1 MAFKHMALAMNS
13 LVGDPLAKLLLIAL
27 ADRADKET
35 NQCWPSYARLCQ
47 DTEMSMATITR
58 KLSYLEEHSFIYR
71 TKRKNTSTLYTLR
84 VSNTDA
90 DVERSDT
97 HTEHSSTLPVS
108 IEPTNVNLPIEPIK
122 ELTVMYD
129 CDFDDFWSV
138 YPRKIA
144 KSTARRAYDS
154 AMKKAT
160 ADEVLSAV
168 KIFSAN
174 SRSTEKQ
181 YIPHPST
188 WLNGERWLDD
198 VADETWGGLNEL

>member
-84 VSNTDA
+84 VSTTDA
-90 DVERSDT
+90 HVERSDT

-108 IEPTNVNLPIEPIK
+108 IEPINDNLPMKPTNRII
-122 ELTVMYD
+122 VMNEFN
-129 CDFDDFWSV
+129 FDDFWHV

-144 KSTARRAYDS
+144 KNAARRAYDS
-154 AMKKAT
+154 ALKKVT
-160 ADEVLSAV
+160 ADEILSAV

>member
-71 TKRKNTSTLYTLR
+71 TKRKNTSTL
-84 VSNTDA
+84 
-90 DVERSDT
+90 
-97 HTEHSSTLPVS
+97 STLPVS

-144 KSTARRAYDS
+144 KNTARRAYDS

-168 KIFSAN
+168 QIFSAN

>member
-1 MAFKHMALAMNS
+1 M
-13 LVGDPLAKLLLIAL
+13 
-27 ADRADKET
+27 
-35 NQCWPSYARLCQ
+35 
-47 DTEMSMATITR
+47 
-58 KLSYLEEHSFIYR
+58 
-71 TKRKNTSTLYTLR
+71 
-84 VSNTDA
+84 
-90 DVERSDT
+90 
-97 HTEHSSTLPVS
+97 S

>member
-1 MAFKHMALAMNS
+1 MAFKHMALAMS
-13 LVGDPLAKLLLIAL
+13 SKVGDPLAKLLLIAL

-35 NQCWPSYARLCQ
+35 NQCWPSYARLCA
-47 DTEMSMATITR
+47 DTEMSMATVTR

-71 TKRKNTSTLYTLR
+71 QKRKNMSTLYTLR
-84 VSNTDA
+84 VSTPDA
-90 DVERSDT
+90 HVERRDN

-108 IEPTNVNLPIEPIK
+108 IEPINDNLPIEPTNRII
-122 ELTVMYD
+122 VMNEFN
-129 CDFDDFWSV
+129 FDDFWHV

-144 KSTARRAYDS
+144 KNAARRAYDS
-154 AMKKAT
+154 ALKKVT
-160 ADEVLSAV
+160 ADEILSAV

-198 VADETWGGLNEL
+198 VADETWGNLNEL